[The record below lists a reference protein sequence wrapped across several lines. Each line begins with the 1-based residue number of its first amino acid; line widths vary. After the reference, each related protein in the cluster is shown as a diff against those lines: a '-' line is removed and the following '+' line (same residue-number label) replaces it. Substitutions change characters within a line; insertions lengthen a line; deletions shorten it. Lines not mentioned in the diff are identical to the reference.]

1 MYLDGNRGRNLA
13 VGPEIRYHTHHLV
26 LIMKYQKD
34 LLTLNRPVGNGIWF
48 ELGVPVGR
56 SRE

>member
-1 MYLDGNRGRNLA
+1 
-13 VGPEIRYHTHHLV
+13 
-26 LIMKYQKD
+26 MKYQKD